1 MRTIFDAVKESRDY
15 HSAAHCR
22 AERAAIRSNAPLQ
35 NQIVT
40 DHQSQIWDTYHHE
53 DRVYQVTIDDGEG
66 GDGGGG
72 GIKHP
77 NISQGGTAPQT
88 LKGQSPPT
96 FTKYIIL

>member
-35 NQIVT
+35 NTSRAKQIVT

-72 GIKHP
+72 DKTPEHFARGY
-77 NISQGGTAPQT
+77 
-88 LKGQSPPT
+88 SPPNS
-96 FTKYIIL
+96 